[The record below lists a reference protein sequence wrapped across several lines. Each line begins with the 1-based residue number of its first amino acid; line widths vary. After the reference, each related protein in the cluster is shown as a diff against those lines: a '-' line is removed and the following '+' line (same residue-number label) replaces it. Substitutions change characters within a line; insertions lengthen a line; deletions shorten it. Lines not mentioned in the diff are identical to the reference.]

1 MASYQAITDMSPW
14 SRKGEGWIPLL
25 NRKAVGASPMPLT
38 IRTAKEADKAELH
51 AMVQEIDLYFRS
63 LEPGASP
70 EDDLL
75 ANGSRKDFSHTADL
89 SFGPH
94 PFCTTLI
101 AERDGA
107 ALGYLAYHDGVFNTD
122 GAIFIAG
129 LFVRK
134 SARSQGVGLALMAE
148 VEAIA
153 ARRAATW
160 LTWTVW
166 HENHS
171 AKRFYEGLGGEVY
184 EDDVVMVKRVGN

>member
-1 MASYQAITDMSPW
+1 M
-14 SRKGEGWIPLL
+14 PLL
-25 NRKAVGASPMPLT
+25 NRQAMGASPMPLT
-38 IRTAKEADKAELH
+38 IRTAREADKAELH

-70 EDDLL
+70 EDVLL
-75 ANGSRKDFSHTADL
+75 ANGERRDFTHTADL

-107 ALGYLAYHDGVFNTD
+107 ALGYLAYHTGIFNTD
-122 GAIFIAG
+122 SAVFVAG

-134 SARSQGVGLALMAE
+134 AARSQSVGLALMAE

-153 ARRAATW
+153 NQRGATW